1 MDYSKAKDRM
11 MEYTDIKQSP
21 WYVVPSDDKKRA
33 RLNCISHLLGL
44 VPYED
49 PQLEKVKLGRRN
61 LKGKYDDEAALQ
73 GQRFI
78 PAKY

>member
-1 MDYSKAKDRM
+1 MLTATDT
-11 MEYTDIKQSP
+11 EYAP
-21 WYVVPSDDKKRA
+21 WYIVQSDDKKRA